1 MNFEYKGVKLLFNAF
16 NKSKAFTLTEVL
28 IAILIIGVIAAL
40 VLPMIVTKYQ
50 DKLFGSAFTRET
62 RTIENAVNALAVEE
76 NKTSFFETMMYKDSD
91 PTAYDDSVGK
101 FMKKYMRVSKYCG
114 DSNGNCFASS
124 YSEYKDKDKV
134 TYTPTYKGGCA
145 ILKNGMSIC
154 MEPQIGET
162 SPVKGII
169 DLNGPKGPNV
179 YGRDLRE
186 FSLLSIF
193 KKSKNL
199 ATGNVITKGIV
210 VDDPDKVDP
219 CAGYTCG
226 CGSLPACDPCAG
238 KTCGCGSLPAC
249 GIEVDVT
256 YTLDCDGDGWS
267 NGYYCTLH
275 ATGSNIDQL
284 NAYTR
289 VFTENIYTSGG
300 GTADSYD
307 AVVIHQNKRLM
318 VCSPH
323 SVSMYEEERCIVR
336 EVPQYVVY
344 NGKDTKILC
353 YINGIGESC
362 NYKKFIP
369 TNLHQLNN

>member
-1 MNFEYKGVKLLFNAF
+1 MNFEYKGVKSLFNAF

-28 IAILIIGVIAAL
+28 IAILIVGVIAAL

-169 DLNGPKGPNV
+169 DLNGPKGPNI

-199 ATGNVITKGIV
+199 TTGNVITKGIV
-210 VDDPDKVDP
+210 VDSPDNVDP

-238 KTCGCGSLPAC
+238 MTCGCGSLPAC
-249 GIEVDVT
+249 GIEVNVT
-256 YTLDCDGDGWS
+256 YTLECHGDSW
-267 NGYYCTLH
+267 NGYYCNLR
-275 ATGSNIDQL
+275 AMGSNIDQL
-284 NAYTR
+284 NAHTR
-289 VFTENIYTSGG
+289 VFTEYINAPGS
-300 GTADSYD
+300 GTAGSYN
-307 AVVIHQNKRLM
+307 VVDIHQNKQQR
-318 VCSPH
+318 VCEPASA
-323 SVSMYEEERCIVR
+323 MGGNRCIMRV
-336 EVPQYVVY
+336 VPRYAVY
-344 NGKDTKILC
+344 GGKKDTNILC
-353 YINGIGESC
+353 YIDSIGGSC

-369 TNLHQLNN
+369 TNLSQLNN

>member
-1 MNFEYKGVKLLFNAF
+1 MNFEYKGVKSLFDAF

-28 IAILIIGVIAAL
+28 IAILIVGVIAAL

-50 DKLFGSAFTRET
+50 DKLFDSAFTRET

-91 PTAYDDSVGK
+91 PTTYDDSVGK

-114 DSNGNCFASS
+114 DSNGSCFASS

-145 ILKNGMSIC
+145 VLKNGMSIC
-154 MEPQIGET
+154 MEPQIAET
-162 SPVKGII
+162 APVKGII

-210 VDDPDKVDP
+210 VDDPDNVDP

-249 GIEVDVT
+249 GTQVEAT
-256 YTLDCDGDGWS
+256 FTLDCDTYFTNDITCKLS
-267 NGYYCTLH
+267 V
-275 ATGSNIDQL
+275 TGTNYDKL
-284 NAYTR
+284 DAYTY
-289 VFTENIYTSGG
+289 VNSHVLYTDANGIVDVTNPVRISMGPLG
-300 GTADSYD
+300 APVCDDAPLYAD
-307 AVVIHQNKRLM
+307 
-318 VCSPH
+318 
-323 SVSMYEEERCIVR
+323 ERCEMIPSPAYR
-336 EVPQYVVY
+336 VY
-344 NGKDTKILC
+344 NESKALC
-353 YINGIGESC
+353 TINVIGGSC
-362 NYKKFIP
+362 NYKTFIP
-369 TNLHQLNN
+369 D